1 MRSYDLARLLA
12 LAAMWSLQYLFMRV
26 AVPALGA
33 GLVAEIRALAAALFL
48 LPAVMLMGQRVA
60 LAAHPRTFLRVSLV
74 NNVLPFACF
83 AFAAASL
90 PAGYLSLINGTVPMW
105 TALFAAWLLHEPL
118 AGRRVL
124 GFALGVG
131 GVALIV
137 NLGPVALDARVLLA
151 TVVGLLGAAFWGWG
165 GVLIKQHTGEMP
177 ALALAAGSI
186 TYSALLLAPGWVQAP
201 AAAWT
206 PGAASAAIA
215 LGVVCSGVAY
225 LAFFTLV
232 RDIGPSRTLSVTF
245 LIPVLGVL
253 WGWLLLDEAV
263 TASMVIGGVM
273 VVAALG
279 LVLRR

>member
-33 GLVAEIRALAAALFL
+33 GLVAEMRALAAAFFL
-48 LPAVMLMGQRVA
+48 LPAVMMMGYRVG
-60 LAAHPRTFLRVSLV
+60 LLAHPRAFFRVSLV

-83 AFAAASL
+83 AYAAASL
-90 PAGYLSLINGTVPMW
+90 PAGYLSLINGTVPLW

-118 AGRRVL
+118 GGRRIV

-137 NLGPVALDARVLLA
+137 NLGPVALDARVVVAVL
-151 TVVGLLGAAFWGWG
+151 VGLLGAAFWGWG
-165 GVLIKQHTGEMP
+165 GVMIKQHTGELP
-177 ALALAAGSI
+177 ALVLAAGSI
-186 TYSALLLAPGWVQAP
+186 TYSALLLSPAWSQA
-201 AAAWT
+201 
-206 PGAASAAIA
+206 GAASWTAVATSAAIA
-215 LGVVCSGVAY
+215 LGVVCSGIAY

-232 RDIGPSRTLSVTF
+232 RDIGPSRTLAVTF

-253 WGWLLLDEAV
+253 WGWLLLDETV
-263 TASMVIGGVM
+263 TASMLVGGLM
-273 VVAALG
+273 IVAALA